1 MIELGVFYFP
11 GPYLAIDKVSHALHK
26 EELCLP
32 SLINQIRFSK
42 VEFHMVK
49 KNLIFYGWFIVA
61 AGVIVYAVGYG
72 SRYSF
77 SVIFPSLLEEF
88 HWPRD
93 KTAAMLSFHILVYG
107 FFAPISGYLSDKI
120 GPRLT
125 MTLGTLLLS
134 LGLALSGIGTVPW
147 HFYLSFGILTG
158 VGLCLIGAVPFTSV
172 MRNWFDKKRGLAFS
186 ILFFGAGLAFA
197 CYPGI
202 AFLIQHLG
210 WRYTFLV
217 EAFIVAALVLPLVII
232 IVRYHPHEKG
242 LMVDGLLEESQLS
255 TANPNKATESTVTDT
270 SWAAV
275 DWTLLRAVKTV
286 RFWLLCLSTFSLW
299 GVMEHIMVTH
309 HIAFAVDAGYTK
321 MYASSVLS
329 LFGFMFAFGSLA
341 ALVSDRIGREMT
353 FTIGI
358 VFIVS
363 GISVLAFI
371 RDTSHPWMLYYYA
384 VTVGFGLG
392 MTTPTIPASITDIF
406 QGPKVGTVI
415 GFIWFC
421 FAMGGAIGPW
431 LGGRLF
437 EITKSYMIAFLVA
450 ITLSIVSCAA
460 IWLAA
465 PRKLRPVS
473 RVTHSTRTASP

>member
-1 MIELGVFYFP
+1 
-11 GPYLAIDKVSHALHK
+11 
-26 EELCLP
+26 
-32 SLINQIRFSK
+32 
-42 VEFHMVK
+42 
-49 KNLIFYGWFIVA
+49 
-61 AGVIVYAVGYG
+61 
-72 SRYSF
+72 
-77 SVIFPSLLEEF
+77 
-88 HWPRD
+88 
-93 KTAAMLSFHILVYG
+93 
-107 FFAPISGYLSDKI
+107 
-120 GPRLT
+120 
-125 MTLGTLLLS
+125 
-134 LGLALSGIGTVPW
+134 
-147 HFYLSFGILTG
+147 
-158 VGLCLIGAVPFTSV
+158 
-172 MRNWFDKKRGLAFS
+172 
-186 ILFFGAGLAFA
+186 
-197 CYPGI
+197 
-202 AFLIQHLG
+202 
-210 WRYTFLV
+210 
-217 EAFIVAALVLPLVII
+217 
-232 IVRYHPHEKG
+232 
-242 LMVDGLLEESQLS
+242 
-255 TANPNKATESTVTDT
+255 
-270 SWAAV
+270 
-275 DWTLLRAVKTV
+275 
-286 RFWLLCLSTFSLW
+286 
-299 GVMEHIMVTH
+299 
-309 HIAFAVDAGYTK
+309 

-473 RVTHSTRTASP
+473 RVTHSTRTALP